1 MNIMNRRSF
10 LAKAGL
16 VTAGATTAGFLPHTA
31 PAEGSGSAAS
41 GEIDPNPNSAVD
53 QGETFKAAPTD
64 HGGALIN
71 PDMGWT
77 LHYYSNI
84 PANYGSKLAPS
95 DTVDDFPG
103 LSTIYMRLP
112 WAFIEP
118 EEGMFNWEMLDTPA
132 QRWIDQG
139 KKVAFRITSMES
151 WLQKATPQWVFDAG
165 AKSYGVD
172 NDRLVE
178 PDYDDPIFLEKVE
191 QFVRAMAVRYD
202 GNPNVAFV
210 DIGHFGMWGEGHTV
224 ATTPK
229 HGMSWGI
236 EVQKK
241 HIDIYCR
248 HFKKT
253 LLCVSDDF
261 AGPFLRGD
269 RFPILDYALSRGVTL
284 RDDSIL
290 VMEPPDHWFHSE
302 VAQLFWPTMPVILEH
317 EHYGISKGR
326 GRWIDAKL
334 VESVEA
340 YHASYMSIHWWP
352 RELLEACRDSIDQ
365 INRRMGYRLRVN
377 EVVWPKEVQVGE
389 EFVVESSW
397 SNAGVAPC
405 LKGGHPC
412 FTLKDQKGGIV
423 AVLVDSSLD
432 VKDLSVAEPEQADAR
447 RLVSSFRIA
456 PKFSDRAGVFFR
468 AFETGTFDLFVSVG
482 QQDGTPLYELP
493 YPGGDGKKR
502 YKLGEITVVGD
513 GRIHSPIPY

>member
-1 MNIMNRRSF
+1 MSTMNRRSF

-16 VTAGATTAGFLPHTA
+16 VTAGATTARLLPQMVS
-31 PAEGSGSAAS
+31 AEVTSIAAS
-41 GEIDPNPNSAVD
+41 SMVDQNPNGAID
-53 QGETFKAAPTD
+53 LGQTFKAAPID

-77 LHYYSNI
+77 LHFYSNM

-95 DTVDDFPG
+95 DTVDEFPG
-103 LSTIYMRLP
+103 MSTIYMRLP

-118 EEGMFNWEMLDTPA
+118 EEGKFDWEILDTPA

-151 WLQKATPQWVFDAG
+151 WMQKATPQWVFDAG
-165 AKSYGVD
+165 SKSYGVD

-178 PDYDDPIFLEKVE
+178 PEYDDPIFLEKVE
-191 QFVRAMAVRYD
+191 NFVRAMAVRYD
-202 GNPNVAFV
+202 GNLNVAFL

-224 ATTPK
+224 PTTPL
-229 HGMSWGI
+229 HGVSWGL
-236 EVQKK
+236 ETQKK

-253 LLCVSDDF
+253 LLCVSDDY

-326 GRWIDAKL
+326 GRWIDDKL

-352 RELLEACRDSIDQ
+352 RELLEACRDAIDR
-365 INRRMGYRLRVN
+365 INRRLGYRLRVN

-389 EFVVESSW
+389 EFVVESGW

-412 FTLKDQKGGIV
+412 FTLKDQKGGIA
-423 AVLVDSSLD
+423 AVLVDSSFD
-432 VKDLSVAEPEQADAR
+432 VKELSVAEPEQADAR
-447 RLVSSFRIA
+447 RLVSTFRVA
-456 PKFSDRAGVFFR
+456 PKFADRSGFHFR
-468 AFETGTFDLFVSVG
+468 AFEPGTFDLFVSVG
-482 QQDGTPLYELP
+482 QKDGTPLYELP
-493 YPGGDGKKR
+493 YPGNDGKKR
-502 YKLGEITVVGD
+502 YKLGEITVV
-513 GRIHSPIPY
+513 

>member
-1 MNIMNRRSF
+1 MNRRSF

-16 VTAGATTAGFLPHTA
+16 ASAAAATTGLIPPTASANAGPGVA
-31 PAEGSGSAAS
+31 PGAA
-41 GEIDPNPNSAVD
+41 DPNPNGAFAE
-53 QGETFKAAPTD
+53 GELFKAAPTD

-77 LHYYSNI
+77 LHFYSNI
-84 PANYGSKLAPS
+84 PSNYGSKLEAS

-103 LSTIYMRLP
+103 LSTVYLRLP

-118 EEGMFNWEMLDTPA
+118 EEGKFDWETLDTPA
-132 QRWIDQG
+132 QRWIDKG
-139 KKVAFRITSMES
+139 KKVALRITSMES
-151 WLQKATPQWVFDAG
+151 WMQKATPQWVFDAG
-165 AKSYGVD
+165 ATSYGVD

-178 PDYDDPIFLEKVE
+178 PEYDDPIFLEKVE
-191 QFVRAMAVRYD
+191 NFVRAMAARYD

-210 DIGHFGMWGEGHTV
+210 DIGHFGMWGEGHTIP
-224 ATTPK
+224 TTPL
-229 HGMSWGI
+229 HGVSWGL
-236 EVQKK
+236 ETQKK

-253 LLCVSDDF
+253 LLCVSDDY

-317 EHYGISKGR
+317 EHYGISLGR
-326 GRWIDAKL
+326 GRWIDDKL

-352 RELLEACRDSIDQ
+352 RELLEACRDAIDR

-377 EVVWPKEVQVGE
+377 EVVWPKEVKTGE
-389 EFVVESSW
+389 EFVVESGW

-405 LKGGHPC
+405 LKGGHVC
-412 FTLKDQKGGIV
+412 FTLKDKQGGIA
-423 AVLVDSSLD
+423 AVLVDSSFD
-432 VKDLSVAEPEQADAR
+432 VKHLSVAEPEQADSR
-447 RLVSSFRIA
+447 RLTSRFRVA
-456 PKFSDRAGVFFR
+456 PKFTDRSGEFFR
-468 AFETGTFDLFVSVG
+468 AFEPGTLDLFVSVG

-493 YPGGDGKKR
+493 YPGNDGKKR
-502 YKLGEITVVGD
+502 YKLGEITVVDD
-513 GRIHSPIPY
+513 GRIHSPKPY

>member
-1 MNIMNRRSF
+1 MSTMNRRSF
-10 LAKAGL
+10 LAKAGM
-16 VTAGATTAGFLPHTA
+16 VTTGAAAGGLLPQMA
-31 PAEGSGSAAS
+31 SAEDRSTAS
-41 GEIDPNPNSAVD
+41 GELDKNPNGAIALGQTYKV
-53 QGETFKAAPTD
+53 APKD

-77 LHYYSNI
+77 LHFYSNI

-103 LSTIYMRLP
+103 MSTIYMRLP

-118 EEGMFNWEMLDTPA
+118 EEGKFDWEILDTPA

-151 WLQKATPQWVFDAG
+151 WMQKATPQWVFDAG
-165 AKSYGVD
+165 SKSYGVD

-191 QFVRAMAVRYD
+191 NFVRAMAARYD

-210 DIGHFGMWGEGHTV
+210 DVGHLGMWGEGHTV
-224 ATTPK
+224 ATTPL
-229 HGMSWGI
+229 HGVSWGI
-236 EVQKK
+236 ETQKK

-317 EHYGISKGR
+317 EHYGISLGR
-326 GRWIDAKL
+326 GRWIDDKL

-352 RELLEACRDSIDQ
+352 REMLEACRDAIDR
-365 INRRMGYRLRVN
+365 INRRMGYRLRVH
-377 EVVWPKEVQVGE
+377 EVVWPQEIQVGE
-389 EFVVESSW
+389 EFVVETAW

-423 AVLVDSSLD
+423 SVLVDSSFD
-432 VKDLSVAEPEQADAR
+432 VKHLAVAEPEQADAR
-447 RLVSSFRIA
+447 RLTSAFRIA
-456 PKFSDRAGVFFR
+456 PKFSDRAGEFFR
-468 AFETGTFDLFVSVG
+468 AFEPGTFDLFVSVG

-493 YPGGDGKKR
+493 YPGNDGKKR
-502 YKLGEITVVGD
+502 YKLGEITVTGD
-513 GRIHSPIPY
+513 GRILTPRPY